1 MFVSEAL
8 ESDKHVFVEKPLS
21 TTWDGL
27 EKVEK
32 ALEKSKGWVTV
43 GFNRRFAP
51 LALELK
57 ETTVSGSNEYHC
69 HYECWVYSTRG
80 MGA

>member
-21 TTWDGL
+21 TTWEGL

-51 LALELK
+51 LALR
-57 ETTVSGSNEYHC
+57 T
-69 HYECWVYSTRG
+69 
-80 MGA
+80 